1 MSDSL
6 SVLPGWLSG
15 FLEVFRQGTPAVYA
29 TTVYGI
35 CHWADSKA
43 SDEAKALITNLLQP
57 KQYDKH
63 DVGGTIVW
71 LFDKVYTEHLLSWR
85 AFARSALFTIC
96 MTVIFLYESYP
107 GKEHSLLYNIVQN
120 PGSDLARAAIY
131 SFAASI
137 ITNIVSDYV
146 SLFAVRRL

>member
-43 SDEAKALITNLLQP
+43 SDEAKALIAYREKINGFKSLEEM
-57 KQYDKH
+57 KQ
-63 DVGGTIVW
+63 V
-71 LFDKVYTEHLLSWR
+71 
-85 AFARSALFTIC
+85 
-96 MTVIFLYESYP
+96 P
-107 GKEHSLLYNIVQN
+107 GIDGKKI
-120 PGSDLARAAIY
+120 DAKK
-131 SFAASI
+131 
-137 ITNIVSDYV
+137 D
-146 SLFAVRRL
+146 RLVFGNAPPPST